1 MSMVRATMKTIA
13 VANAKGGT
21 GKTIT
26 AVTLAHGL
34 ALRGQRILLVDSDT
48 QGQAGRA
55 LGLRPSAGLA
65 EVIAGRLAA
74 AQALTEARPGLQLLA
89 GGEGLALAKREI
101 SRRDVGSEWVIAEAL
116 EPLDGDFDMAI
127 VDTGPGWDV
136 LTINAIFASGA
147 VLAPVSLEP
156 LALMGLA
163 DFARGLEKVPRYH
176 QAPLRWVLPTFAD
189 RRPGQRAIMA
199 RDLGAEVEA
208 ALQAAARSAHSAA
221 DLPGHTR
228 PAAASGTFAGLHPD
242 FNADEAIWD
251 WVRDEVTASTC
262 LGSKDKVREK
272 VGQFFRGLAERTA
285 EVKQRC
291 RTILQAR
298 AEAFSQTVHVDP
310 TLALVWKPSSF

>member
-1 MSMVRATMKTIA
+1 MKTIA

-21 GKTIT
+21 GKTTT
-26 AVTLAHGL
+26 AVALAHGL
-34 ALRGQRILLVDSDT
+34 AMLGQRILLVDSDT

-65 EVIAGRLAA
+65 EVIAGRLTA
-74 AQALTEARPGLQLLA
+74 AQALTEARTFEYERAGLQLLA

-116 EPLDGDFDMAI
+116 EPLAGAFDLAI

-136 LTINAIFASGA
+136 LTVNAIFASEA

-298 AEAFSQTVHVDP
+298 AEAFSPTVHADP